1 MKYKSSLVMLV
12 VGVLGIAFGA
22 LAEKQTSG
30 KRVLLL
36 RAGRASAELH
46 VFEGND
52 VILQNTG
59 NTRLVGSGIDGRM
72 ISATGGFLLKITSG
86 TNSITIQADEVRSI
100 P

>member
-1 MKYKSSLVMLV
+1 MNYKSGLVMLV
-12 VGVLGIAFGA
+12 VAAVGIAFGA

-46 VFEGND
+46 IFEGND

-59 NTRLVGSGIDGRM
+59 NTRLVGSGSDGRM
-72 ISATGGFLLKITSG
+72 MSATGGFVLKITSG
-86 TNSITIQADEVRSI
+86 TNSITIQADELVSV